1 MERPIEPEITE
12 QEVKLFKIAL
22 LANNK
27 TIKEWADDHNYR
39 PQFIRQILCNDRR
52 SNYARLLIRS
62 YIKDSKE
69 IVTKTVN

>member
-27 TIKEWADDHNYR
+27 TIKEWADDQNYR
-39 PQFIRQILCNDRR
+39 QQFIRQILCNDRR